1 MCVTAGQGDAIG
13 PIKQDSV
20 ALFCF
25 FFPPHLKKILQ
36 ESLHCTCK
44 TSSHTLGV
52 HWISCT
58 VGSFLQFEGQRFI
71 SHIINVSKVC
81 FAVMQVSGV
90 SVNWTFTEVWK
101 PQNLQ
106 LFEKISLDSKW
117 QQHKWHNCAALN
129 SLSAVAQAA
138 VHLQLQPESH
148 ALSEAGASSGKSQS
162 HALMI
167 KNIKLSAAALNIIC
181 LHGSSQVSFDFSAT
195 ARVSPSPLCDSLKH
209 EWDESKVSVNKS
221 SLIQT
226 SFTFLIVR
234 LSLACWAVQYQ
245 MLNHLA
251 VITAGFSAP
260 WSRWKRRIRYNS
272 PGFQL
277 GASITNQYSSNDKI
291 QLHSVPLSSSFL
303 IMSRT
308 L

>member
-1 MCVTAGQGDAIG
+1 MATTQIT
-13 PIKQDSV
+13 Q
-20 ALFCF
+20 
-25 FFPPHLKKILQ
+25 
-36 ESLHCTCK
+36 LH
-44 TSSHTLGV
+44 
-52 HWISCT
+52 
-58 VGSFLQFEGQRFI
+58 
-71 SHIINVSKVC
+71 
-81 FAVMQVSGV
+81 
-90 SVNWTFTEVWK
+90 
-101 PQNLQ
+101 
-106 LFEKISLDSKW
+106 
-117 QQHKWHNCAALN
+117 N

-148 ALSEAGASSGKSQS
+148 ALSEAGAFSGKSQS

-181 LHGSSQVSFDFSAT
+181 LHGSTQVSFDFSAT
-195 ARVSPSPLCDSLKH
+195 ARVCPSSLCDSLKH
-209 EWDESKVSVNKS
+209 KWDESKVSVNKS
-221 SLIQT
+221 TLIQT

-251 VITAGFSAP
+251 VITTGFSAP

-272 PGFQL
+272 PGSQL

-303 IMSRT
+303 IMSIT